1 MKRRDRGPGIRHG
14 QLPDNSQLYKQRLD
28 MQFLTIRELSK
39 SPKLALT
46 KLTVDKKAVLTNN
59 GKPQA
64 LIFSIDGDNFE
75 KTLSLLQKLEFMQN
89 LTEMRLVSMK
99 NGNSKM
105 TLDEINAEIKAVRK
119 KRKGKTKSA

>member
-1 MKRRDRGPGIRHG
+1 
-14 QLPDNSQLYKQRLD
+14 

-46 KLTVDKKAVLTNN
+46 KLNADKKAILTNN

-64 LIFSIDGDNFE
+64 LIFSIDGDSFE
-75 KTLSLLQKLEFMQN
+75 KTLSMLQKLEFMQN

-99 NGNSKM
+99 KGNSKM
-105 TLDEINAEIKAVRK
+105 TLDEINTEINTVRK
-119 KRKGKTKSA
+119 KRNGKQKR